1 VHGRFGSPPGH
12 RGGSRLRRR
21 RSPRGVLE
29 RGAQL
34 PDLARCRPVHDP
46 AAVDDGDP
54 RPQLILQQVPEPK
67 AGKNRMHM
75 DLHVPDVEAAI
86 ARFEA
91 LGARKIQESPNCI
104 GDYCWYLLADPEGNE
119 FCVAP
124 G

>member
-1 VHGRFGSPPGH
+1 MDVSAARPGIVVVLDCADGA
-12 RGGSRLRRR
+12 RLAEFWSAALNYPISRAVDQFTILR
-21 RSPRGVLE
+21 P
-29 RGAQL
+29 
-34 PDLARCRPVHDP
+34 
-46 AAVDDGDP
+46 VDDGDP

-67 AGKNRMHM
+67 AVKNRMHM

-91 LGARKIQESPNCI
+91 LGARKIQEPPNCI